1 MRFPVI
7 DCLFDATSGR
17 NAAEAEFS
25 KSLRCFPAAG
35 ELLPAMDRAGVRQA
49 LVTQCKRWSC
59 ERQWLCVDM
68 RVQDVLSLVRPAPD
82 RLAGLAGY
90 NPHAITE
97 SLHEIDEAAASGGF
111 RGIYLNAENFGV
123 TLVDNRVYPLYAK
136 AASLRWPVMVQFG
149 INWKSVAYA
158 STFADLLHVAGDFP
172 ELTLVAALRWW
183 PSLRM
188 LEQFTAL
195 AENLYFAVPAALLDE
210 TRLAAEILDSPVAE
224 RLMWGSQGRNWAEA
238 VLQLEQ
244 LPGSEAALRGL
255 AGATAERVF
264 GLGARATV
272 NAPFAGDVMAAET

>member
-90 NPHAITE
+90 NPHAIME

-172 ELTLVAALRWW
+172 ELTLVAAGVDPVHLGIV
-183 PSLRM
+183 LTVNTAIGM
-188 LEQFTAL
+188 FTPPFGLNLFAAVGVANQSILKISKAVLPFILVSIIAL
-195 AENLYFAVPAALLDE
+195 LIVTYVPAVSMFLPNLL
-210 TRLAAEILDSPVAE
+210 
-224 RLMWGSQGRNWAEA
+224 GGK
-238 VLQLEQ
+238 
-244 LPGSEAALRGL
+244 
-255 AGATAERVF
+255 
-264 GLGARATV
+264 
-272 NAPFAGDVMAAET
+272 